1 MRVFVNSVA
10 AALLVA
16 TAVQARIERPMGRAP
31 RRSQRS
37 LELVAPK
44 LWQDKQGAFA
54 LERPEGDRWSFQ
66 GSVRGPDGGML
77 PLLALSED
85 SGAQLVIQ
93 NADGLTNVKALTRM
107 LAEHLTEEQRV
118 HVEDIERVLARGGEA
133 YAFSFTVADE
143 ARGRVAV
150 VKAGNH
156 LALVIASWPLGA
168 PPTVSEDVEEM
179 IGSLGPVPGAL
190 PPGAF

>member
-1 MRVFVNSVA
+1 MRALRPCVA

-16 TAVQARIERPMGRAP
+16 TSVEARIERPMGRAP
-31 RRSQRS
+31 RASQRLS
-37 LELVAPK
+37 APRI
-44 LWQDKQGAFA
+44 WQDKQGAFA
-54 LERPEGDRWSFQ
+54 LERPDGERWSFQ
-66 GSVRGPDGGML
+66 GGVRGPDGGML

-85 SGAQLVIQ
+85 SGAQLIVQ
-93 NADGLTNVKALTRM
+93 NADGLTNVKALTSL

-118 HVEDIERVLARGGEA
+118 HVEEVERVLARGGEA

-150 VKAGNH
+150 VKAGDH

-168 PPTVSEDVEEM
+168 PPSVSEDVEEM

>member
-1 MRVFVNSVA
+1 MRALVLA
-10 AALLVA
+10 AALLLPPSAESRVH
-16 TAVQARIERPMGRAP
+16 RSLGRAP
-31 RRSQRS
+31 RSAQR
-37 LELVAPK
+37 LGAPRI
-44 LWQDKQGAFA
+44 WQDKQGAFA
-54 LERPEGDRWSFQ
+54 LERPDGERWSFQ
-66 GSVRGPDGGML
+66 GGVRGPDGGLL

-85 SGAQLVIQ
+85 SGAQLIVQ
-93 NADGLTNVKALTRM
+93 NADGMNNVRALTRL

-118 HVEDIERVLARGGEA
+118 HVDHIERVLARGGEA

-150 VKAGNH
+150 VKAGEH
-156 LALVIASWPLGA
+156 VALVIASWPLGS

>member
-1 MRVFVNSVA
+1 MRAIRLCVA

-16 TAVQARIERPMGRAP
+16 TSVEARVSRPMGRSPKSSRRLGAP
-31 RRSQRS
+31 R
-37 LELVAPK
+37 V
-44 LWQDKQGAFA
+44 WQDKEGAFA
-54 LERPEGDRWSFQ
+54 LERPDGERWSFQ
-66 GSVRGPDGGML
+66 GGVRGPDGGTL

-85 SGAQLVIQ
+85 SGAQLIVQ
-93 NADGLTNVKALTRM
+93 NADGLTNVKALASL
-107 LAEHLTEEQRV
+107 LAEHLNEEQRV
-118 HVEDIERVLARGGEA
+118 RVDVIERVLARGGEA

-150 VKAGNH
+150 VRAGDH

-168 PPTVSEDVEEM
+168 PPSVSEDVEEM